1 MHNTRDM
8 SVYFL
13 AEYDVLEEKLP
24 LTVMAVKLPKKYVI
38 SISFARR
45 VRHVRDRGHMNCS
58 YFLGIRDT
66 IMTIK
71 KQIASFD

>member
-13 AEYDVLEEKLP
+13 AEYDVLGEKLP

-45 VRHVRDRGHMNCS
+45 VRHVRDPRNPR
-58 YFLGIRDT
+58 YDYDY
-66 IMTIK
+66 K
-71 KQIASFD
+71 KNS

>member
-13 AEYDVLEEKLP
+13 AEYDVLGEKLP

-45 VRHVRDRGHMNCS
+45 VRHVRDRGHMN
-58 YFLGIRDT
+58 
-66 IMTIK
+66 
-71 KQIASFD
+71 

>member
-13 AEYDVLEEKLP
+13 AEYDVLGEKLP

-45 VRHVRDRGHMNCS
+45 VRHVRDRGRINCS
-58 YFLGIRDT
+58 YFLGMRDT